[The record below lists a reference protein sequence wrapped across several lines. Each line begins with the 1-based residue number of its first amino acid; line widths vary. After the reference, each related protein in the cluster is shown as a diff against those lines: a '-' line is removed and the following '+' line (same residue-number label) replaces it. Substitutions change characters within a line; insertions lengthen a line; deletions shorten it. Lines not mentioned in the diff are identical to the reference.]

1 MTGVEYTLH
10 KLADKGNKVRKRGDV
25 TVARSEFYASLY
37 KLGKTQLGAA
47 ERDLLNISQSWKVK
61 GARNDVFLYDS
72 TQGKN
77 EYFYE
82 ELARFVGIHR
92 WALPP
97 LTNTTHKTGYGR
109 NGAKWGEKQLKKG
122 IIDICLPEYDFA
134 RKLLLPVSHRLGEW
148 LVKYVIPAALER
160 DDLTIP
166 NVTDFAEIVK
176 TTYGKDPCDN
186 RLIRNETDGEYY

>member
-1 MTGVEYTLH
+1 M
-10 KLADKGNKVRKRGDV
+10 
-25 TVARSEFYASLY
+25 
-37 KLGKTQLGAA
+37 GKTQLGAA
-47 ERDLLNISQSWKVK
+47 ERDLLNISISESEKVK
-61 GARNDVFLYDS
+61 GTRNDVFLYDS

-109 NGAKWGEKQLKKG
+109 NKPKMAEKQLKSKKG

-134 RKLLLPVSHRLGEW
+134 RKLFLPVSHRLGEW

-166 NVTDFAEIVK
+166 NATDFAEIVK